1 VWSSF
6 GGRCEEASKI
16 GDALSVTDRLL
27 FDPLNDQTRSS
38 NRLHKEISHMTPMQ
52 GETVLV
58 KVAGN
63 RLVLSTHRVRYET
76 EDMGNAVLKS
86 IMLEELASVAM
97 VRTSNVVLL
106 ILAGI
111 SLVLGV
117 AISAGNQAQEPF
129 VIGAV
134 AAAIF
139 AVLFFA
145 SRSQV
150 LSLASAGT
158 TITVSMQG
166 MKPDDVKEF
175 IERTEAAKNARY
187 LIGRSFA

>member
-1 VWSSF
+1 
-6 GGRCEEASKI
+6 
-16 GDALSVTDRLL
+16 
-27 FDPLNDQTRSS
+27 
-38 NRLHKEISHMTPMQ
+38 MQ

-106 ILAGI
+106 ILAAI

-117 AISAGNQAQEPF
+117 ALSASNQAQEPF

-134 AAAIF
+134 AAAIL

-145 SRSQV
+145 SRRQV

-166 MKPDDVKEF
+166 MKLEAVKEF
-175 IERTEAAKNARY
+175 IERTEAAKNTRY
-187 LIGRSFA
+187 LIGRCK